1 MTLLWLFVLLALD
14 QPASAS
20 NGPAREGFVTT
31 DDGVRLRYR
40 ELGDRGPAIVIPVSV
55 LTAPHFDRL
64 ASNARVIYYD
74 PRGRGGSDTG
84 SLKSLSLD
92 RNIQDLE
99 ALRRH
104 LGLEKMALIGL
115 SGYGMELAAYAL
127 EHPSRVSHLVQL
139 APVPPR
145 QHPHMDGRWERVL
158 ERVDKSALERVRE
171 LEKSDPAAA
180 CRAEQRALAPG
191 FSAAPDRID
200 VDAICR
206 FPNEYSAHQAKV
218 WEAFAPSI
226 DRLDLRS
233 RVGELRMP
241 RLLVYGERDLIP
253 LEGVREWL
261 ADGAPARLMTVADAD
276 HLPHIDRPDIV
287 LPAVEAFLRQ
297 AP

>member
-1 MTLLWLFVLLALD
+1 MTILWVFVLLALD
-14 QPASAS
+14 QSAS
-20 NGPAREGFVTT
+20 VASNSAREGFVTT

-40 ELGDRGPAIVIPVSV
+40 ELGERGPAVVIPVSV

-64 ASNARVIYYD
+64 ASTARVIYYD

-92 RNIQDLE
+92 RNIEDLE

-104 LGLEKMALIGL
+104 LSLERMALIGL

-145 QHPHMDGRWERVL
+145 QHPHMDGRWERML
-158 ERVDKSALERVRE
+158 ERVDKDALERARE
-171 LEKSDPAAA
+171 LEKTDPAAG

-191 FSAAPDRID
+191 FSAAPAKID
-200 VDAICR
+200 VDEICR
-206 FPNEYSAHQAKV
+206 FPNEYSDHQAKV

-233 RVGELRMP
+233 RVRELRMP
-241 RLLVYGERDLIP
+241 RLIIYGERDLIP

-261 ADGAPARLMTVADAD
+261 VDGAPARLMTVPDAD
-276 HLPHIDRPDIV
+276 HVPHIDRPDVV
-287 LPAVEAFLRQ
+287 LPAIEAFLRES
-297 AP
+297 P